1 MSVPSGSVSGCS
13 DAAFRSPSTLS
24 RSVATTGLIAMSH
37 SVSSSFDDVKVV
49 SSSGGTAWRTATLE
63 PNKTLRQLLS
73 EGGRISLF
81 RPCCEIATY
90 LRNNC
95 IASSA
100 KTPPVIV
107 IGTNGA
113 FAAISALEIMI

>member
-1 MSVPSGSVSGCS
+1 M
-13 DAAFRSPSTLS
+13 R
-24 RSVATTGLIAMSH
+24 
-37 SVSSSFDDVKVV
+37 
-49 SSSGGTAWRTATLE
+49 RT
-63 PNKTLRQLLS
+63 
-73 EGGRISLF
+73 
-81 RPCCEIATY
+81 PCCCEKAFGAVYSDGVSRPPLPTRLMAALAIDIQHRRGGARWCCRQAVPY

-107 IGTNGA
+107 IGTNAA

>member
-1 MSVPSGSVSGCS
+1 MRHKTRLNRVGLPHTGRRSGEGENPNETLATIHVARSGSPH
-13 DAAFRSPSTLS
+13 FL
-24 RSVATTGLIAMSH
+24 
-37 SVSSSFDDVKVV
+37 
-49 SSSGGTAWRTATLE
+49 
-63 PNKTLRQLLS
+63 PNS
-73 EGGRISLF
+73 
-81 RPCCEIATY
+81 
-90 LRNNC
+90 C